1 MGLKE
6 DIKSYIAISGL
17 TLKQI
22 QEELNKRNNTNH
34 SVQNLSKKI
43 NNETL
48 RYNEIK
54 QIADIIGYEIQWMK
68 KQDYSVYKNTSKQYN
83 NYISTFSNI
92 MHYFIDAME
101 SIPPEVVEYALDDKG
116 QINPDKLKECLS
128 QEQYNRE

>member
-54 QIADIIGYEIQWMK
+54 QIADIIGYEIEWVK
-68 KQDYSVYKNTSKQYN
+68 KQNHSMYKNTNSKYN
-83 NYISTFSNI
+83 TYISTFSNI
-92 MHYFIDAME
+92 MSYVIDAMKNL
-101 SIPPEVVEYALDDKG
+101 PPEVIEYSLDDKG
-116 QINPDKLKECLS
+116 QINPDKLKEYLS
-128 QEQYNRE
+128 QNKYKKE

>member
-34 SVQNLSKKI
+34 TVQNLSKKI

-54 QIADIIGYEIQWMK
+54 QIADIIGYEIEWVK
-68 KQDYSVYKNTSKQYN
+68 KQDYSIYKNTSPKYN

-92 MHYFIDAME
+92 MSYVLDA
-101 SIPPEVVEYALDDKG
+101 IKNLPPEVIEYSLDDKG
-116 QINPDKLKECLS
+116 QINPDKLQEFLS
-128 QEQYNRE
+128 QNK

>member
-34 SVQNLSKKI
+34 TVQNLSKKI

-54 QIADIIGYEIQWMK
+54 QIADIIGYEIEWVK
-68 KQDYSVYKNTSKQYN
+68 KQDYSIYINTSSKYN

-92 MHYFIDAME
+92 MSYVLDA
-101 SIPPEVVEYALDDKG
+101 IKNLPPEVIEYSLDDKG
-116 QINPDKLKECLS
+116 QINPDKLQEFLS
-128 QEQYNRE
+128 QNK